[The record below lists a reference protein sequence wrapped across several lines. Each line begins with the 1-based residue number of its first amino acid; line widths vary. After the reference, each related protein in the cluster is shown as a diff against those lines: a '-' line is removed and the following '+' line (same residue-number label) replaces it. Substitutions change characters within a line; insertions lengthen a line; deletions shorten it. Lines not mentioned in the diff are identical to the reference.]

1 MKLSSHAQ
9 NTLAAVSFRC
19 CNLGLENSY
28 EETFCSWMWNFSSA
42 LWKYLLKGRNWS
54 LMVNSLSQT
63 MQAHTS
69 QSFYLPMLLLGKN
82 TTVNATSPRGSWLQ
96 YSSEIYEFVSELP
109 MYECCWLFFLHLLM
123 SQKVQWSFNTGAAS
137 TIFCYVSQLFILDA
151 KSKFLVLPSLM

>member
-28 EETFCSWMWNFSSA
+28 EETSCSWMWNFSSA

-69 QSFYLPMLLLGKN
+69 QRVFIYPCYYLERIVLRMPLPPEVHGFSIVLKYMNLYQNFLCMSAVDCFFCIYLC
-82 TTVNATSPRGSWLQ
+82 PRKSNDHLTL
-96 YSSEIYEFVSELP
+96 EL
-109 MYECCWLFFLHLLM
+109 H
-123 SQKVQWSFNTGAAS
+123 
-137 TIFCYVSQLFILDA
+137 QLFCVMCHSYL
-151 KSKFLVLPSLM
+151 F